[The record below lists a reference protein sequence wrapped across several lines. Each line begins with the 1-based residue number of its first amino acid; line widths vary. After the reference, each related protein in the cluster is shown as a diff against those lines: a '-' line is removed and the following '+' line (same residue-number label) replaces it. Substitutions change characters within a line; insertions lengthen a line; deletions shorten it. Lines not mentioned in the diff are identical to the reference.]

1 MLAKFCG
8 RVFTFWR
15 HRHYSPLPK
24 CKLQWRYETRSGWL
38 RFSVI
43 VVLVL
48 NLLVSGSERNLL
60 IYAQIVCGYT
70 VISAS
75 MLVLASIWR
84 SQVWTVISIIVD
96 AVLVVAL
103 LHEHLLGSDG
113 NFDHQLTT
121 PSLAVAFLLL
131 GNTALYLVP
140 RLVVLFTSIV
150 VTGWLSLIV
159 VMAHSLAALTP
170 LAHHVPTSIL
180 SDAALAVAFTLAAFV
195 AFLITHDHTRLL
207 KQAMDSENRRQ
218 NLSRFFSPLMVSD
231 LEAGQ
236 TSLDLKRRDAAVM
249 FVDLR
254 SFTLFAEQ
262 AHQWELTELLAD
274 YRHLVTQA
282 VFEAGGTVDKF
293 IGDGVMAVFGQPK
306 SKPDDTKR
314 ALECALRLVHRLSQW
329 KVARHQQGKPS
340 LDAGIGL
347 HIGSVFGGI
356 LQSGQ
361 HDEFTVFGDA
371 VNVAE
376 RLERL
381 TKSLGAS
388 LVVSTDVLE
397 RAGPIKTSPLWKYKD
412 NVELDGRTGLLKI
425 SYLARMTDKNSTL
438 LKTKN
443 ETSVI
448 FEKGRNKSK

>member
-1 MLAKFCG
+1 MRTSTLFSFILAL
-8 RVFTFWR
+8 FTLVLKDTA
-15 HRHYSPLPK
+15 PIK
-24 CKLQWRYETRSGWL
+24 CERQWRYETRSGWL
-38 RFSVI
+38 RLLVI
-43 VVLVL
+43 LVLVL
-48 NLLVSGSERNLL
+48 NLLVAGNERNVL
-60 IYAQIVCGYT
+60 IYAQIVGGYT
-70 VISAS
+70 VTSAL
-75 MLVLASIWR
+75 MLVLASIRR
-84 SQVWTVISIIVD
+84 SQLWTVITSIIVD

-103 LHEHLLGSDG
+103 LHEHLLGPDG

-159 VMAHSLAALTP
+159 VMAHSHAALTP

-180 SDAALAVAFTLAAFV
+180 SDAALAAAFTLAAFV
-195 AFLITHDHTRLL
+195 AFLITLDHTRLL
-207 KQAMDSENRRQ
+207 KQATDSENRRQ
-218 NLSRFFSPLMVSD
+218 NLSRFFSPMVVSD
-231 LEAGQ
+231 LEVGQ
-236 TSLDLKRRDAAVM
+236 TCLDLKRRDAAVM

-262 AHQWELTELLAD
+262 ARQRELIELLAD

-293 IGDGVMAVFGQPK
+293 IGDGVMAVFGQPQA
-306 SKPDDTKR
+306 KPDDTKR
-314 ALECALRLVHRLSQW
+314 ALKCALRLAHQLSQW
-329 KVARHQQGKPS
+329 KDARHQQGKPS

-347 HIGSVFGGI
+347 HVGSVFGGV

-388 LVVSTDVLE
+388 LVVSTLVLE
-397 RAGPIKTSPLWKYKD
+397 RAGPIETSPVWKYKD

-425 SYLARMTDKNSTL
+425 SYLARTITNKHNTL
-438 LKTKN
+438 TGTNNKK
-443 ETSVI
+443 SVI
-448 FEKGRNKSK
+448 F